1 MHVGTGVKIVAIA
14 LFAVTLGGCAERRH
28 PNYRDDREWAR
39 SAEEHGGRIDLN
51 TASAREISRLP
62 GLTDDDA
69 ARIVAN
75 RPYDNV
81 SVLLRRNILGPR
93 KFERIED
100 YVYVSRV
107 RRFRGYED

>member
-1 MHVGTGVKIVAIA
+1 MHVGTGVKIAAIA
-14 LFAVTLGGCAERRH
+14 IFAVTLGGCAERH
-28 PNYRDDREWAR
+28 YRDYREDGEWGR

-75 RPYDNV
+75 RPYQNV
-81 SVLLRRNILGPR
+81 GGLLRRNVLGPR

-107 RRFRGYED
+107 RPFRGYED